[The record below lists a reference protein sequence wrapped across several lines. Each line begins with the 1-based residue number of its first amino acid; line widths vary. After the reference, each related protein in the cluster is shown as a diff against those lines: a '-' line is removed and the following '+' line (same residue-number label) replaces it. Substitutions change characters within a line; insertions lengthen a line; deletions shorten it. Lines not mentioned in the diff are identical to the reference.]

1 MYGPSDK
8 DGFTCVLIQ
17 EDVVPFVFLILT
29 GFSIMGIGIAKLFK
43 KNIHFKNTQ
52 IAIISSICLG
62 NWIFLLY
69 LTIKD
74 NQFQSTVVLC
84 YGILSSYILNF
95 IFFCLYKEVMRN
107 DEYYMKWRQ
116 DRVKRET
123 VLVISAVLTS
133 FQLFRI
139 AF

>member
-1 MYGPSDK
+1 
-8 DGFTCVLIQ
+8 
-17 EDVVPFVFLILT
+17 
-29 GFSIMGIGIAKLFK
+29 MGIGIAKLFK